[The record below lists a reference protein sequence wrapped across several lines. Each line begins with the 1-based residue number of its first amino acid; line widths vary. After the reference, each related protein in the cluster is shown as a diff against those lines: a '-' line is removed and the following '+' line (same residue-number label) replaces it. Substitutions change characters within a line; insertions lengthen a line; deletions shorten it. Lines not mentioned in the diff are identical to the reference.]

1 MVANTAAIHRSVIH
15 TRDLDQFG
23 AVRPVTTIKSGVYSI
38 ATPKTGQD
46 RSRAPVCPRQ
56 LKEYF
61 TERFPTIFEREL
73 DEQTVIGD

>member
-23 AVRPVTTIKSGVYSI
+23 AVTTIKSGVYSI

-61 TERFPTIFEREL
+61 TVRFPTIFEREL